1 MNCEARF
8 GWGQLESS
16 LSLSLM
22 FIITQE
28 ASPPQPPGT
37 CRPAPRRR
45 TPRPIITIFTINA
58 YHNDH
63 HYHHHCTYVISIIIM
78 IIMIIIDD
86 FFHYHYIINSV
97 VCTSDKQ
104 QN

>member
-1 MNCEARF
+1 
-8 GWGQLESS
+8 
-16 LSLSLM
+16 M

-63 HYHHHCTYVISIIIM
+63 HYHHHCDYVISINDNNNAYDII
-78 IIMIIIDD
+78 IIIIIDD
-86 FFHYHYIINSV
+86 FFII
-97 VCTSDKQ
+97 TI
-104 QN
+104 

>member
-1 MNCEARF
+1 MNREARF

-63 HYHHHCTYVISIIIM
+63 HYHYHCDYVISIIIIIIMIM
-78 IIMIIIDD
+78 IIIIIDD
-86 FFHYHYIINSV
+86 FFHYHYIINS
-97 VCTSDKQ
+97 DKQ